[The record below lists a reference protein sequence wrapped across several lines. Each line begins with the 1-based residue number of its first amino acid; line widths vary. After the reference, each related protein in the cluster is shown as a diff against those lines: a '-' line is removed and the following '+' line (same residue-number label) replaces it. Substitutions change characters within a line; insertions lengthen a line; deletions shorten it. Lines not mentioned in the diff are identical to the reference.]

1 MKKTIKDFDLNNKRV
16 IIRCDFNVPIKDG
29 IILDDN
35 RIKESLKTINYALD
49 NNAKIILLSH
59 LGRVKTDNDKKD
71 NTLLPVSK
79 RLSELLGVK
88 VNFINE
94 TRGSVIEEVIKNMEP
109 KDIVMLENTRYE
121 DVPNKKE
128 SNNDEKLGK
137 YWASLGD
144 IFINDAFGT
153 AHRTHASNVG
163 IASNIPSGIGFLIQ
177 KELKM
182 LGDVLNEP
190 KRPYVVIAGGAKMH
204 DKIKIIDK
212 LIKKADYIL
221 LGGGIA
227 NTFLVAKGY
236 DLKKSV
242 YDEESVSH
250 AKELLKKYDE
260 KIILPLDGYSSS
272 SYSDGLKV
280 NYYKLDNVEDGEMI
294 LDIGPETIKLFSK
307 YILKAKTVFWN
318 GPVGVSEFKNF
329 EYGTKKMCEVL
340 KPSDANVVFG
350 GGDSAAAVIRFGY
363 KNSFSHVSTGGGAS
377 MEFIEGKILPAIAVI
392 EEKSSNYEKQKN

>member
-29 IILDDN
+29 VILDDN

-94 TRGSVIEEVIKNMEP
+94 TRGSVIENFVKNMKP

-163 IASNIPSGIGFLIQ
+163 IASNIPSGIGFLIE

-221 LGGGIA
+221 LGGGMA

-307 YILKAKTVFWN
+307 YILKSKTVFWN

-329 EYGTKKMCEVL
+329 EYGTKKICEVL
-340 KPSDANVVFG
+340 KQSDANVVVG